1 MMAEKPYD
9 LRTEQREDYLYARL
23 DTDESGLEVMV
34 GYGNELAAAVRK
46 SGCHKI
52 LFENH
57 APIVYDRAKYAV
69 AASLFRNLVQGP
81 IRVAIVDKRRNDK
94 AYLGEATASAKAA
107 GLDAKYFPTIE
118 AAEVW
123 LRET

>member
-1 MMAEKPYD
+1 MPEKLYD
-9 LRTEQREDYLYARL
+9 LRTEQRDDYLYARL
-23 DTDESGLEVMV
+23 DTDQTGLEVMV
-34 GYGNELAAAVRK
+34 GYGNELAAAIRR
-46 SGCHKI
+46 SGCDKI

-57 APIVYDRAKYAV
+57 APIIYDRTKYAV

-107 GLDAKYFPTIE
+107 GLDAKYFPTLE
-118 AAEVW
+118 AAEAW
-123 LRET
+123 LRER